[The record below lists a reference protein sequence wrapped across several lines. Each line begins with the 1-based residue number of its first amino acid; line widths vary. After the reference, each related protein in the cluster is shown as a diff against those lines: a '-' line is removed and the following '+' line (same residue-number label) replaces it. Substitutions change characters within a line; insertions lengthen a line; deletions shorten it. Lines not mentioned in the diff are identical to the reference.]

1 MHQYCPAVLT
11 QPVPPRVNVLPP
23 PLNRR
28 RPSLNRRRPSRLLW
42 SRPNPL
48 ELRPFREAR
57 DPRFLCFPARSVE
70 SIAPSMSASCEGRT
84 HDEDHSGN
92 EETVLLESGN

>member
-23 PLNRR
+23 P
-28 RPSLNRRRPSRLLW
+28 PLNRRRPSRLLLW

-70 SIAPSMSASCEGRT
+70 SIAPSMSASSEGRT

-92 EETVLLESGN
+92 EETVLLESGNYVG

>member
-23 PLNRR
+23 PLI
-28 RPSLNRRRPSRLLW
+28 RRRPSRLLW

-48 ELRPFREAR
+48 ELRPFREAC

-92 EETVLLESGN
+92 EGAVLLESGNYVG